1 VATPPTK
8 ISLQEVDHVARLA
21 RLDLSAADK
30 ERMRSE
36 LDGILTYIDKLR
48 ALDTRDVEPTSH
60 AVPVTNVMR
69 DDVERPSLPVQDM
82 LANAPDA
89 YREMFRVPKI
99 IEE

>member
-1 VATPPTK
+1 MATPNTK
-8 ISLQEVDHVARLA
+8 ISLEQVDHVARLA
-21 RLDLSAADK
+21 RLELSAADK

-36 LDGILTYIDKLR
+36 LDGILSYIDKLR

-69 DDVERPSLPVQDM
+69 DDVERPSLPQEDM
-82 LANAPDA
+82 LANAPD
-89 YREMFRVPKI
+89 RHRDMFRVPRI

>member
-1 VATPPTK
+1 MATPKTK
-8 ISLQEVDHVARLA
+8 ISIQEVDHVARLA

-69 DDVERPSLPVQDM
+69 DDVERPSLPVADM
-82 LANAPDA
+82 LANAPDPH
-89 YREMFRVPKI
+89 REMFRVPKI